1 MKIITQIE
9 NNYNILTS
17 EENMSLYENK
27 EYLENEIPYYFKT
40 AYLPLDLDLEYCKS
54 KYLEITDE
62 EKILPIIEEDNI
74 DEYYNNDYYNEL
86 FNNK

>member
-9 NNYNILTS
+9 YNYNILTS

-40 AYLPLDLDLEYCKS
+40 AYLPLDLDLEYCMNKF
-54 KYLEITDE
+54 LEIPDE
-62 EKILPIIEEDNI
+62 EKTLPIIE
-74 DEYYNNDYYNEL
+74 DEYNNKEYNN
-86 FNNK
+86 K